1 MQEGG
6 HPPFFPPLHPRTE
19 ILKDFSVDKASDK
32 QAVKRL
38 RAVLVED
45 QFSLNANLAHLVL
58 DASSYGSRGQLW
70 LASVAA
76 TSRAEVLE
84 AAGISHI
91 YSAGYQKQ
99 QTRDKRFTFFPT
111 HDGTGVVAGD
121 VSFSNVLQQL
131 HSICDLVLRGYRVVL
146 CCKNGAHRSAM
157 MMALLLML
165 MTGRGPGDVSNYL
178 VRLRTIVDMNSPPPR
193 RRELGSGLAFL
204 EEKQDV
210 IRQFRQKARVP
221 VLSLNEIVSRRGF
234 RSFLAAG
241 SLQDS
246 TSQLSGFQPVLPP
259 PSTVQL
265 TPAASSVKLT
275 LVRMPTRP
283 TLRCVQTLSHPS

>member
-6 HPPFFPPLHPRTE
+6 HPPFFPPLDPRAE

-45 QFSLNANLAHLVL
+45 QFSLNANLALKLARDSYNAKCPMHLVL

-91 YSAGYQKQ
+91 YPAGYQKQ

-131 HSICDLVLRGYRVVL
+131 HSICDLWSCVATGSS
-146 CCKNGAHRSAM
+146 CAKRSSQECH
-157 MMALLLML
+157 
-165 MTGRGPGDVSNYL
+165 D
-178 VRLRTIVDMNSPPPR
+178 D
-193 RRELGSGLAFL
+193 GLAAYA
-204 EEKQDV
+204 DDW
-210 IRQFRQKARVP
+210 
-221 VLSLNEIVSRRGF
+221 SRTG
-234 RSFLAAG
+234 
-241 SLQDS
+241 
-246 TSQLSGFQPVLPP
+246 
-259 PSTVQL
+259 
-265 TPAASSVKLT
+265 
-275 LVRMPTRP
+275 
-283 TLRCVQTLSHPS
+283 